1 MIERNS
7 TSLSRIDDVTDI
19 DLRPCRPPLLQ
30 GETDAEHWRAE
41 VELVLI
47 LVLGI
52 SEKLIFYIAV
62 EFLLVNISSDLYSA
76 RHFSIY
82 ENAICDSRSDIIRPD
97 RNLKKSTWLQN
108 NRGRGIS
115 HET

>member
-1 MIERNS
+1 MFNWAFVFVQIQSNIASTSPGGLIERNS

-52 SEKLIFYIAV
+52 SEKTNGKLIFYT
-62 EFLLVNISSDLYSA
+62 F
-76 RHFSIY
+76 
-82 ENAICDSRSDIIRPD
+82 
-97 RNLKKSTWLQN
+97 
-108 NRGRGIS
+108 
-115 HET
+115 